1 MRRSPG
7 LALTGFQGFAYSAEV
22 VKRDEESVLIGQ
34 HEMQRTPF
42 YYFAF
47 TYRFSYG
54 EGRPVGVES
63 ARVRT

>member
-1 MRRSPG
+1 MS
-7 LALTGFQGFAYSAEV
+7 
-22 VKRDEESVLIGQ
+22 Q

-54 EGRPVGVES
+54 EGRRQALR
-63 ARVRT
+63 AREDLKN